1 MGYRIDYNGSVPEPS
16 RTGWG
21 RRFRILVA
29 AAFLL
34 FSVIVRIIWPEGRQM
49 LQSVFLPVE
58 LSVTE
63 QAFSKLVSDV
73 RTGEQLS
80 DAFNV
85 FCRTVIE
92 EAS

>member
-1 MGYRIDYNGSVPEPS
+1 MGYRIDYKGSVPETT

-21 RRFRILVA
+21 RRFRTLVA

-63 QAFSKLVSDV
+63 QAFSQLMSDV